1 MNGRF
6 LACCLL
12 VLAVVPASGQRWQIG
27 TDQRH
32 IVWRP
37 GSDLPHEDC
46 VEMTGEATSLV
57 LRWGVDERGAFREE
71 RSLVF
76 PLLRTVPNDTHASL
90 VFRMATDIPSLL
102 SVDGFALQSET
113 VEQVR
118 FDGVMEVRSTW
129 RTGRSKLGLVSDYA
143 SEPAVTMTRTIF
155 PSRTLPLTSERYVL
169 RNSSPNRTRTIYIP
183 EYMQTFETD
192 PAKGVEGSYVLRAD
206 ISGSG
211 RFEVA
216 PGDSVAFDAVF
227 QAYRKGENPRRPDV
241 AAELAARRAFIRE
254 DIGHSLVLET
264 PDSVLNTAFHF
275 SKLRAAESIIRT
287 RGGYMHAPGGEVFYA
302 AVWTND
308 QCEYVIPFFPF
319 LGYATANESAINTF
333 RHFARFMN
341 ADYRPLPSSIIAEGT
356 DIWNG
361 AGDRGDAAMCA
372 NGAARYALARAD
384 RTEAEELWPLVE
396 WCLEYCRRNRTADGV
411 VASDSDELEGR
422 FPVGRTNLAT
432 SALYYDALLSAAAL
446 GREIGVKPSQTNAY
460 LRQARELAAAIERFS
475 AVTWP
480 VIMPTAIRKSTINCA
495 PGSACLSSS
504 VFPNVVRGRLPR
516 CSAPNS
522 IRRTAC

>member
-211 RFEVA
+211 
-216 PGDSVAFDAVF
+216 G
-227 QAYRKGENPRRPDV
+227 
-241 AAELAARRAFIRE
+241 
-254 DIGHSLVLET
+254 
-264 PDSVLNTAFHF
+264 
-275 SKLRAAESIIRT
+275 RT
-287 RGGYMHAPGGEVFYA
+287 RRFGGFRCGVSG
-302 AVWTND
+302 
-308 QCEYVIPFFPF
+308 IPQ
-319 LGYATANESAINTF
+319 
-333 RHFARFMN
+333 R
-341 ADYRPLPSSIIAEGT
+341 
-356 DIWNG
+356 
-361 AGDRGDAAMCA
+361 
-372 NGAARYALARAD
+372 
-384 RTEAEELWPLVE
+384 
-396 WCLEYCRRNRTADGV
+396 
-411 VASDSDELEGR
+411 
-422 FPVGRTNLAT
+422 
-432 SALYYDALLSAAAL
+432 
-446 GREIGVKPSQTNAY
+446 
-460 LRQARELAAAIERFS
+460 
-475 AVTWP
+475 
-480 VIMPTAIRKSTINCA
+480 
-495 PGSACLSSS
+495 
-504 VFPNVVRGRLPR
+504 
-516 CSAPNS
+516 
-522 IRRTAC
+522 